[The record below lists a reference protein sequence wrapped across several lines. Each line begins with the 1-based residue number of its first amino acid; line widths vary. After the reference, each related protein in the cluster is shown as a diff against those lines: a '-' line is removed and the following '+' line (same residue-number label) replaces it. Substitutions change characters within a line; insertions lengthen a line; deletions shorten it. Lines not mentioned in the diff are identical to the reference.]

1 MLTAV
6 ITGPSKKPENGII
19 FESVNTA
26 LEHPPRRGVLGYDRK
41 LRRINKAQIDLEN
54 RIPLNSNQTF
64 IDPDYA
70 ADTGRILVP
79 LPAKKPKA
87 IVLSSFMRSGYL
99 IFYIS
104 AFLMFFN

>member
-1 MLTAV
+1 MKSLLT
-6 ITGPSKKPENGII
+6 GSSQKPENGII

-26 LEHPPRRGVLGYDRK
+26 LEHPRRGVLGYDRK
-41 LRRINKAQIDLEN
+41 LRRINKAEIDLEN

-87 IVLSSFMRSGYL
+87 IVLSSFMRSGKL
-99 IFYIS
+99 IFFIS
-104 AFLMFFN
+104 TFTIIS